1 MALLDGLESVV
12 ISFCCLSVEGEDA
25 DAILGFG
32 FNICVHKTSINL
44 MCNLKNI
51 NAFNLHIVFE
61 ATTLC
66 LGVHESKAYSTL
78 HEQQQLAQNSPILNA
93 FAQCTC
99 HVMSLIS
106 LWSGTRF
113 LCKACYGYNTAV
125 RFYERLNL
133 ERKIQPLTLLE
144 ISTNNERCCFPG
156 CFSLGWDVSHF
167 SRITRYE
174 A

>member
-1 MALLDGLESVV
+1 MAPLDGLESVV

-44 MCNLKNI
+44 MCKMKNI

-78 HEQQQLAQNSPILNA
+78 HERKQLAQNSPILNA
-93 FAQCTC
+93 FAHAQCTC

-133 ERKIQPLTLLE
+133 ERKI
-144 ISTNNERCCFPG
+144 
-156 CFSLGWDVSHF
+156 
-167 SRITRYE
+167 
-174 A
+174 